1 MVYLCYMVH
10 ISLFCFLFSVKQFSI
25 FDCMTSYNFLQLR
38 IYLKNI
44 PMLFIILRIIGSAR
58 LYVIR
63 QEILPLLLFSFF
75 LNKSCGSVL
84 STLSI
89 WSFKMFSSY
98 PLSMDFC
105 FSVAKCFLYS
115 FNFEQ
120 IVLILNPWLY

>member
-1 MVYLCYMVH
+1 MVYLCCMIH

-63 QEILPLLLFSFF
+63 QEILPLLLFSFL

-98 PLSMDFC
+98 PVSMNFC
-105 FSVAKCFLYS
+105 FSVAQCFLYS
-115 FNFEQ
+115 VNFE
-120 IVLILNPWLY
+120 